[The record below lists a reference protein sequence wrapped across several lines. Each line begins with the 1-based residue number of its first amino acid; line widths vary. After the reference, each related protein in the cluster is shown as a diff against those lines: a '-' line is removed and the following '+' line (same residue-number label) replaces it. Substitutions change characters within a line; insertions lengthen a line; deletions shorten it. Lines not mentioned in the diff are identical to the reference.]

1 MSLLPPPEINPVSI
15 KQIGDYI
22 LGEEIGSGAFGK
34 VVLGKHILTEEKVA
48 IKILDKMILN
58 QTPEDYELVK
68 KEISILKLVKHKYIV
83 QLYEIMQTAQHIFI
97 IMEYCEGKEIL
108 DYILTKNRLSE
119 LESLK
124 YFQQLINCLFYLHSQ
139 NIAHRD
145 VKIDNMLLDK
155 NKDLKLIDFG
165 LSTKYTDDNLLDQP
179 CGTVVYAAPEVLEGK
194 EYHGMLADVWSSGI
208 VLFGMLSG
216 FLPFSDKDDEVNKQ
230 LVIKGEIN
238 IPDFF
243 SDMAKDLLKHMLDI
257 DPMTRYTLQ
266 EIKDHPWFNMVECIL
281 IPGII
286 IDYNII
292 PVDEKILNLCVTY
305 NKNKDEVFESV
316 RNNKYDSNSSLYY
329 LIIKKLKKKGF
340 KSVSDLCCDE
350 FIDYILDEKNLVHQ
364 EQINENEKNNNEIH
378 ENKNEEILIEYLN
391 EENIDEKEEK
401 KEIEN
406 RNENIDENEIKIN
419 SNNMINKETAVIEL
433 LEKDKE
439 SNILNEINYNKN
451 EELKNKQ
458 IKLSD
463 ILNESYSQKSNRKD
477 SNNNINIKNNSIKN
491 FDENTNNYDNNKD
504 NIDNNDNN
512 KDNIDNNA
520 HNKDNIDNIH
530 NKDDN
535 IDNDHNKIYI
545 DNNDHNK
552 VYIDNNNHN
561 KDDNIDNNEHN
572 KDNNKNDNIDYND
585 NNNMNNMNNLNNSPE
600 KEEEKNILN
609 ENILI
614 TPEKRENKNKDEIIE
629 KNIIEKEEM
638 EIQEKSIENENEIDN
653 EKYKDLNK
661 RNLFEEMII
670 EEQNIN
676 KESEDINTQK
686 EIYDKDNIKNKNEEK
701 KEIIENIEI
710 NISEINEN
718 SLINNNNNNK
728 DQISMNE
735 GTENTKKIENLDESM
750 KNNNDNKKQII
761 INSEIDLTAIDEM
774 KNNLQINL
782 TSNIEDELNKFNNN
796 VNDIEVIDIKINKN
810 EKYINLKNENKR
822 YTKTNEKT
830 NKSKIV
836 QTKKKTSKNR
846 KIYKTSKKKLYS
858 IEKSNNVLNNL
869 KKSQVK
875 PNNNNPRISL
885 GTDVKNIKNR
895 SVFKMPNNQIINNKI
910 ENSFKN
916 ENIKKDSSKYINY
929 STRNTKKKLLFTKS
943 KPESEFNKNFNAKKN
958 HSNLKKKTSNQ
969 IFSIISIINK
979 NNFISTTTDF
989 KLKSFINSSSQNYKS
1004 TKKINKTN
1012 LQSKFDE
1019 MANDKNKDKKEEIDN
1034 NNVHLS
1040 LNKKLSN
1047 SRYNNSTTN
1056 KNSKNKYNSNKKNYI
1071 NNYTSLLTQNK
1082 NGFNNIN
1089 TINNNILKSIKRLD
1103 YDDKN
1108 NSKNINNLKNKKNSQ
1123 NIQNKYNKS
1132 LSHNLNNKING
1143 KNNKEQIINKEEEK
1157 NKMNKKTSK
1166 HLESSVI
1173 VNRYKSPI
1181 AIRELSESPKQKY
1194 LNIKTRYTRIPWKIK
1209 KKGIDEKLESN
1220 FVYKNFIN
1228 RIMNPF
1234 NQNNSKIVNYN
1245 KYKKKNS
1252 IRKPN
1257 NYYKKKLNKTLWTT
1271 NIKQI
1276 KLVNNKNSIN
1286 IYNKSSKNINKVNNN
1301 SSRTKIKFS
1310 KERFSSDIIQNK
1322 NQNDNK
1328 KNNNMVY
1335 TPNKNKN
1342 ISIHNI
1348 NNSNIKIS
1356 NINSLYST
1364 NYLMSNNKINE
1375 TENKIKN
1382 ENENISNTIKKTS
1395 DNQIMKDSGYFSNIK
1410 TRHKHSNSV
1419 SSMLSINLKNK
1430 LNINN
1435 DNKNIIY
1442 SPIDLSCLF
1451 IKYKSLNEYS
1461 NYLKNK
1467 FKKNNISYI
1476 QKKSNLFICN
1486 KNDIN
1491 CEIEIIKL
1499 NNIYKDFTIKSKSG
1513 NIAENDNENIFKLRV
1528 YGRKERYRINEIFK
1542 TFIFNLD

>member
-1 MSLLPPPEINPVSI
+1 MSGINLSKIETIKRSRSMSLLPPQEINPVSI

-216 FLPFSDKDDEVNKQ
+216 FLPFSDKDDEVNKK
-230 LVIKGEIN
+230 LVIKGEIKY
-238 IPDFF
+238 PDFF

-329 LIIKKLKKKGF
+329 LIIKKLKRKGF
-340 KSVSDLCCDE
+340 KSISDLCSDE

-364 EQINENEKNNNEIH
+364 EQINENEKNNDDIH
-378 ENKNEEILIEYLN
+378 ENKNEEILIENLN

-401 KEIEN
+401 KEIKN
-406 RNENIDENEIKIN
+406 RNLIIDENEKKIN
-419 SNNMINKETAVIEL
+419 INNTINKEVAIIGL
-433 LEKDKE
+433 LETEKDKE
-439 SNILNEINYNKN
+439 SSILNERNNNKN
-451 EELKNKQ
+451 EELKKKQ

-477 SNNNINIKNNSIKN
+477 SNNNINIKNNSIKH
-491 FDENTNNYDNNKD
+491 FDENTSNNDNYDNNKD
-504 NIDNNDNN
+504 NIDNDHNKVNIDNDNHNIDNIDNDNHNIDNIDNDHN
-512 KDNIDNNA
+512 KVNIDNNA
-520 HNKDNIDNIH
+520 H

-535 IDNDHNKIYI
+535 IDNDHI
-545 DNNDHNK
+545 
-552 VYIDNNNHN
+552 
-561 KDDNIDNNEHN
+561 

-585 NNNMNNMNNLNNSPE
+585 NNNMKSLNNVPE
-600 KEEEKNILN
+600 KEEKNNILN

-614 TPEKRENKNKDEIIE
+614 TPEKRGNINKDEII
-629 KNIIEKEEM
+629 KRKIIEEEEM

-676 KESEDINTQK
+676 KENEDINTQK
-686 EIYDKDNIKNKNEEK
+686 EIFHKDNDNIKNKNEEK

-718 SLINNNNNNK
+718 SLLNNNNK
-728 DQISMNE
+728 DQMSMNE
-735 GTENTKKIENLDESM
+735 GTQNTKKIENLDESM
-750 KNNNDNKKQII
+750 KNNNDYKKQII
-761 INSEIDLTAIDEM
+761 INPEIDLTAIDEM
-774 KNNLQINL
+774 QNNLQINL

-822 YTKTNEKT
+822 YTKTNEKA
-830 NKSKIV
+830 NKSKII
-836 QTKKKTSKNR
+836 QTKKNTSKNR

-875 PNNNNPRISL
+875 SNNNNPRISL

-943 KPESEFNKNFNAKKN
+943 KPESEFNKNFNAKK
-958 HSNLKKKTSNQ
+958 
-969 IFSIISIINK
+969 
-979 NNFISTTTDF
+979 
-989 KLKSFINSSSQNYKS
+989 
-1004 TKKINKTN
+1004 
-1012 LQSKFDE
+1012 
-1019 MANDKNKDKKEEIDN
+1019 
-1034 NNVHLS
+1034 
-1040 LNKKLSN
+1040 
-1047 SRYNNSTTN
+1047 
-1056 KNSKNKYNSNKKNYI
+1056 
-1071 NNYTSLLTQNK
+1071 
-1082 NGFNNIN
+1082 
-1089 TINNNILKSIKRLD
+1089 
-1103 YDDKN
+1103 
-1108 NSKNINNLKNKKNSQ
+1108 
-1123 NIQNKYNKS
+1123 
-1132 LSHNLNNKING
+1132 
-1143 KNNKEQIINKEEEK
+1143 
-1157 NKMNKKTSK
+1157 
-1166 HLESSVI
+1166 
-1173 VNRYKSPI
+1173 
-1181 AIRELSESPKQKY
+1181 
-1194 LNIKTRYTRIPWKIK
+1194 
-1209 KKGIDEKLESN
+1209 
-1220 FVYKNFIN
+1220 
-1228 RIMNPF
+1228 
-1234 NQNNSKIVNYN
+1234 
-1245 KYKKKNS
+1245 
-1252 IRKPN
+1252 
-1257 NYYKKKLNKTLWTT
+1257 
-1271 NIKQI
+1271 
-1276 KLVNNKNSIN
+1276 
-1286 IYNKSSKNINKVNNN
+1286 
-1301 SSRTKIKFS
+1301 
-1310 KERFSSDIIQNK
+1310 IIQ
-1322 NQNDNK
+1322 
-1328 KNNNMVY
+1328 
-1335 TPNKNKN
+1335 
-1342 ISIHNI
+1342 I
-1348 NNSNIKIS
+1348 
-1356 NINSLYST
+1356 
-1364 NYLMSNNKINE
+1364 
-1375 TENKIKN
+1375 
-1382 ENENISNTIKKTS
+1382 
-1395 DNQIMKDSGYFSNIK
+1395 
-1410 TRHKHSNSV
+1410 
-1419 SSMLSINLKNK
+1419 
-1430 LNINN
+1430 
-1435 DNKNIIY
+1435 
-1442 SPIDLSCLF
+1442 
-1451 IKYKSLNEYS
+1451 
-1461 NYLKNK
+1461 
-1467 FKKNNISYI
+1467 
-1476 QKKSNLFICN
+1476 
-1486 KNDIN
+1486 
-1491 CEIEIIKL
+1491 
-1499 NNIYKDFTIKSKSG
+1499 
-1513 NIAENDNENIFKLRV
+1513 
-1528 YGRKERYRINEIFK
+1528 
-1542 TFIFNLD
+1542 